1 MPKGLIL
8 TVAVLLTAFGL
19 IGVLGLNDNQ
29 TSEVETSKASTSG
42 VCQTTGVTLV
52 VDFGSGSGKET
63 LAECAENFE
72 GNGWDLLEQSG
83 LVVEG
88 TAQYPD
94 AFVCRIEGWP
104 STTNQ
109 DCLDTPTYEEGSWV
123 YFKTLENGAW
133 VRSGQG
139 AADPANVLKCGS
151 AEGWVFITAAT
162 PEQEQQ
168 PSVNPPKLECPAG

>member
-1 MPKGLIL
+1 MPKGLFL

-19 IGVLGLNDNQ
+19 FGVLGQNLQ
-29 TSEVETSKASTSG
+29 TPEVGTAKASTSG

-52 VDFGSGSGKET
+52 VDFGAGSGKET
-63 LAECAENFE
+63 LTECAENFE
-72 GNGWDLLEQSG
+72 GNGWGLMEHSG
-83 LVVEG
+83 LTVEG

-94 AFVCRIEGWP
+94 AFVCRINGWP
-104 STTNQ
+104 STDNQ

-139 AADPANVLKCGS
+139 AADPANILKCGS
-151 AEGWVFITAAT
+151 AEGWVFITAST

-168 PSVNPPKLECPAG
+168 PSVSAPKLECSAG